1 MPNYNGVWSLV
12 TQYQYAADWPSA
24 PTTPIGLFQRG
35 TTIESITITTT
46 GNATDFGDKTT
57 NVYGC
62 AACGSSTRG
71 IFGGGEST
79 TNVIDFVIFDSA
91 GNATDFGDLTVAR
104 ESMDGCNSDTRG
116 VFGMGSPT
124 QNTTDVV
131 IDYITMA
138 STGNATDWGDLSV
151 NRDYKG
157 SASNSHGGIA

>member
-1 MPNYNGVWSLV
+1 MPNFNGVWSLT
-12 TQYQYAADWPSA
+12 TQLQYAADWPSA

-57 NVYGC
+57 NISAC

-91 GNATDFGDLTVAR
+91 GNATDFGDLATSV
-104 ESMDGCNSDTRG
+104 SQHGGCSSLIRG
-116 VFGMGSPT
+116 VFAGGANSNGSIEYVT
-124 QNTTDVV
+124 
-131 IDYITMA
+131 IA
-138 STGNATDWGDLSV
+138 STGDGTDFGDLGFTTAGVAGCSAV
-151 NRDYKG
+151 N
-157 SASNSHGGIA
+157 GGLTQ